1 MPVRTAS
8 QPSLWNACIL
18 SSARDAQ
25 PEKPAGLFPPCRMPR
40 SGAMDAWLMSPARI
54 IANTKFGLR
63 TMKSLR
69 KTALMA
75 SALLVTVPFD
85 VLMGQQPQP
94 STGTT
99 SPGQDA
105 QSSPQQSG
113 GQTTIKVPVNPGLFS
128 VDAKDGAGRLV
139 PRVPH
144 HEL

>member
-85 VLMGQQPQP
+85 VLIGQQPQP

-113 GQTTIKVPVNPGLFS
+113 GPTALRGPVNPLLVS
-128 VDAKDGAGRLV
+128 IPLTERAGR
-139 PRVPH
+139 PVPH
-144 HEL
+144 